1 MFFRNLEVPM
11 RRLSPLACIAAL
23 FASPAM
29 SQTADRCQLVV
40 QGPEDLVTLD
50 EPIFSVSDVRG
61 RLSPPDY
68 EGQLAMVTCERPSIV
83 PLPGD
88 YRVLLD
94 FGAPLTIIHADRAA
108 VLELVDGRLNYRML
122 SGEVL
127 AGDIAPIQ
135 QALNDAQSVINAS
148 GE

>member
-1 MFFRNLEVPM
+1 M
-11 RRLSPLACIAAL
+11 RLLFTLAAAAAL
-23 FASPAM
+23 LASPALA
-29 SQTADRCQLVV
+29 QTPDRCQLTI
-40 QGPEDLVTLD
+40 QGPEDLVTLE
-50 EPIFSVSDVRG
+50 EPVFSVSDVRG
-61 RLSPPDY
+61 RLTPPDY
-68 EGQLAMVTCERPSIV
+68 EGQLAMVTCHRTTIV

-122 SGEVL
+122 SGQVL
-127 AGDIAPIQ
+127 AGDVVPIQ